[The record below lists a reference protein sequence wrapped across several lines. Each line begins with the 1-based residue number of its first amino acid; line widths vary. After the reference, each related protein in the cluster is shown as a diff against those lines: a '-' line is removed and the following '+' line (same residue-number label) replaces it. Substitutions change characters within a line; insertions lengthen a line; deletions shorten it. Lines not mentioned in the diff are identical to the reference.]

1 MDYASFATRNLQI
14 ETRDEIAIATMNRP
28 AKRNA
33 IDYPLHEALEEAFRV
48 LGHDPDVSAVVL
60 TGAGTAFCAGGDVA
74 GFYPEG
80 SGPLSTIR
88 CRHLVNAIVH
98 CEAPVIAA
106 VNGVA
111 AGLGATIA
119 LLCDVIFMA
128 DSARIGDTHVNM
140 GLVAGDGGAVI
151 WPLLIGPHRAKEF
164 LMTGKLVAAKDAAD
178 MGLVNHVVA
187 ADRLL
192 DEALAYAR
200 ELTAR
205 PKPAVRWTKMLI
217 NQVLQQNMNLMLNLG
232 YATEQLSSHTED
244 QKEAVAAFF
253 EKRKP
258 KFTGR

>member
-1 MDYASFATRNLQI
+1 MDYESFSARTLQI
-14 ETRDEIAIATMNRP
+14 EIRDEIAIATLNRP
-28 AKRNA
+28 ARRNA
-33 IDYPLHEALEEAFRV
+33 IDFPLHEALEEAFRA
-48 LGHDPDVSAVVL
+48 LGHDPNVSVVVL

-74 GFYPEG
+74 GFYPEDA
-80 SGPLSTIR
+80 GPLATIR
-88 CRHLVNAIVH
+88 CRHLVSSIVH

-106 VNGVA
+106 LNGVA

-151 WPLLIGPHRAKEF
+151 WPMLVGPHRAKEF
-164 LMTGKLVAAKDAAD
+164 LMAGKMATAKEAAG

-187 ADRLL
+187 AERVL

-200 ELTAR
+200 EVAAR

-217 NQVLQQNMNLMLNLG
+217 NQAVQQNMNLMLTLG
-232 YATEQLSSHTED
+232 YATEQLSSHTDD

-258 KFTGR
+258 KFTGK

>member
-1 MDYASFATRNLQI
+1 MNYESFSARNLQI
-14 ETRDEIAIATMNRP
+14 EIRDEIAIATLNRP

-33 IDYPLHEALEEAFRV
+33 IDYPLHSALEEAFRA
-48 LGHDPDVSAVVL
+48 LGHDPNVSAVVL

-74 GFYPEG
+74 GFYPEDA
-80 SGPLSTIR
+80 GPLSTIR
-88 CRHLVNAIVH
+88 CRHLVDAIVH
-98 CEAPVIAA
+98 CEAPVIGAI
-106 VNGVA
+106 NGVA

-164 LMTGKLVAAKDAAD
+164 LMAGKLVAAKEAAE
-178 MGLVNHVVA
+178 MGLVNHAVA

-200 ELTAR
+200 ELAAR

-217 NQVLQQNMNLMLNLG
+217 NQVVQQNMNLMLTLG

-253 EKRKP
+253 EKRQP
-258 KFTGR
+258 KFTGK

>member
-1 MDYASFATRNLQI
+1 MSYESFSARNLQI
-14 ETRDEIAIATMNRP
+14 EIRDEIAIATMNRP

-33 IDYPLHEALEEAFRV
+33 VDYALHQALEEAFHV
-48 LGHDPDVSAVVL
+48 LGHDPNIAAVVL

-74 GFYPEG
+74 GFYPEDA
-80 SGPLSTIR
+80 GPLSTMR
-88 CRHLVNAIVH
+88 CRHLVNAIVN
-98 CEAPVIAA
+98 CEAPIIAA

-151 WPLLIGPHRAKEF
+151 WPLLVGPHRAKEF
-164 LMTGKLVAAKDAAD
+164 LMAGKMATAQDAAA
-178 MGLVNHVVA
+178 MGLVNHIVA
-187 ADRLL
+187 PDRLL

-200 ELTAR
+200 ELAAR

-217 NQVLQQNMNLMLNLG
+217 NQAVQQNMNLMLSLG

-258 KFTGR
+258 KFTGK

>member
-1 MDYASFATRNLQI
+1 MDYESFSARNLQI
-14 ETRDEIAIATMNRP
+14 EIRDEIAIATLNRP

-33 IDYPLHEALEEAFRV
+33 IDYPLHQALEEAFRT
-48 LGHDPDVSAVVL
+48 LGHDPNVSVVVL
-60 TGAGTAFCAGGDVA
+60 TGAGTVFCAGGDVA
-74 GFYPEG
+74 GFYPEDA
-80 SGPLSTIR
+80 GPLSTIR
-88 CRHLVNAIVH
+88 CRHLVNAIVE

-119 LLCDVIFMA
+119 LLCDVVFMA

-164 LMTGKLVAAKDAAD
+164 LMAGKLVAAKDAAEI
-178 MGLVNHVVA
+178 GLVNRVVPG
-187 ADRLL
+187 DRLL

-200 ELTAR
+200 ELAAR
-205 PKPAVRWTKMLI
+205 PKPAVRWTKMVI
-217 NQVLQQNMNLMLNLG
+217 NQVVQQNMSLMLTLG

-258 KFTGR
+258 KFTGK

>member
-1 MDYASFATRNLQI
+1 
-14 ETRDEIAIATMNRP
+14 
-28 AKRNA
+28 
-33 IDYPLHEALEEAFRV
+33 
-48 LGHDPDVSAVVL
+48 
-60 TGAGTAFCAGGDVA
+60 
-74 GFYPEG
+74 
-80 SGPLSTIR
+80 
-88 CRHLVNAIVH
+88 
-98 CEAPVIAA
+98 

-151 WPLLIGPHRAKEF
+151 WPLLVGPHRAKEF
-164 LMTGKLVAAKDAAD
+164 LMAGKMATAQDAAA
-178 MGLVNHVVA
+178 MGLVNHIVA
-187 ADRLL
+187 PDRLL

-200 ELTAR
+200 ELAAR

-217 NQVLQQNMNLMLNLG
+217 NQAVQQNMNLMLSLG